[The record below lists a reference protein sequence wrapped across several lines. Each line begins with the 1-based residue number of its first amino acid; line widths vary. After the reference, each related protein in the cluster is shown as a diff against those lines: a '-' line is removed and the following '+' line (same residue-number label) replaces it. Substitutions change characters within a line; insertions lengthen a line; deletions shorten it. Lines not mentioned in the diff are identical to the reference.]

1 MSPEPVS
8 DNPGAP
14 VYYSIET
21 VEQLTHLERERI
33 VLYQHYGL
41 VRAVAEGD
49 VLRFDETAVLRLR
62 HIAFLLSEYNLNE
75 AGVRHFTE
83 LLDEV
88 ERLREEVRFL
98 RG

>member
-1 MSPEPVS
+1 MGTSKSIPS
-8 DNPGAP
+8 FGDRL
-14 VYYSIET
+14 YSIEM
-21 VEQLTHLERERI
+21 VEKITHLERERI

-41 VRAVAEGD
+41 VRAVPEKGA
-49 VLRFDETAVLRLR
+49 LHFDEAAVLRLR
-62 HIAFLLSEYNLNE
+62 RIAFLLSEYELNE
-75 AGVRHFTE
+75 AGVRHFAS

>member
-1 MSPEPVS
+1 MSASSSP
-8 DNPGAP
+8 NPGGEP
-14 VYYSIET
+14 LYSIEM
-21 VEQLTHLERERI
+21 VEQITHLERERI

-41 VRAVAEGD
+41 VRAVPEGGA
-49 VLRFDETAVLRLR
+49 LQFDEAAVLRLR
-62 HIAFLLSEYNLNE
+62 RLAFLLSEYQLNE
-75 AGVRHFTE
+75 AGLRHFAA

>member
-1 MSPEPVS
+1 MASVS
-8 DNPGAP
+8 TSSDDGQF
-14 VYYSIET
+14 YSIEM
-21 VEQLTHLERERI
+21 VEQITHLERERI

-41 VRAVAEGD
+41 IRAVPEGGT
-49 VLRFDETAVLRLR
+49 LRFDEAAVLRLR
-62 HIAFLLSEYNLNE
+62 HLAYLLSEYEINE
-75 AGVRHFTE
+75 PGLRHFAA

>member
-1 MSPEPVS
+1 MGTAPT
-8 DNPGAP
+8 NPDDGQL
-14 VYYSIET
+14 YSIEM
-21 VEQLTHLERERI
+21 VEQITHLERERI

-41 VRAVAEGD
+41 VRAVPEGD
-49 VLRFDETAVLRLR
+49 ALRFDEAAVLRLR
-62 HIAFLLSEYNLNE
+62 RLAYLLNEYQLNE
-75 AGVRHFTE
+75 AALRHFAA

>member
-1 MSPEPVS
+1 MSRASTPHKADGPL
-8 DNPGAP
+8 
-14 VYYSIET
+14 YSIEM
-21 VEQLTHLERERI
+21 VEQITHLERERI

-41 VRAVAEGD
+41 VRAVPEAGT
-49 VLRFDETAVLRLR
+49 LQFDEAAVLRLR
-62 HIAFLLSEYNLNE
+62 RIAFLLAEYQLNE
-75 AGVRHFTE
+75 AALRHFAS

>member
-1 MSPEPVS
+1 MATFPTSPE
-8 DNPGAP
+8 DGQL
-14 VYYSIET
+14 YSIEM
-21 VEQLTHLERERI
+21 VEQITHLERERI

-41 VRAVAEGD
+41 IRAVPEGGT
-49 VLRFDETAVLRLR
+49 LRFDEAAVLRLR
-62 HIAFLLSEYNLNE
+62 RLAYLLSEYQLTE
-75 AGVRHFTE
+75 PGLRHFAE